1 MRCFSESESG
11 DDPEMVATLTTL
23 HQDVDEILP
32 GVIADRR
39 YLHQHPELGFQEHE
53 TARFVVERLEA
64 LGAEDIRTGIGRTG
78 VTALIHGCKPG
89 KVVAVRADMDALPIF
104 EENDVEY
111 KSLNQGVMHACG
123 HDSHVSMLLGTA
135 RMLSSMR
142 EEFAGTVK
150 LIFQPGEEG
159 YGGAME
165 MINDGALE
173 NPTPEAI
180 FGIHIWQGIDLGIVA
195 ARPGTAMVAADGFK
209 ITIYGLGGHG
219 AQPDL
224 CIDPIAVGAQII
236 VALQTIISRETDPNL
251 PGVVTVGAFHSGQA
265 SNVIPDTAELR
276 GTLRSVQKEQRL
288 EQAKRL
294 DEIARGIATAMRATV
309 DIEVTFGVP
318 PTVNDAAM
326 TEIVKEAAREVVGPE
341 KTVDGNLMVVSEDM
355 SEFLDRV
362 PGCFYF
368 VGSRNEKRGLIVG
381 HHHARFDID
390 EEAMAIGVETMTRTV
405 LKFLAQ

>member
-1 MRCFSESESG
+1 
-11 DDPEMVATLTTL
+11 MVATHMTL

-39 YLHQHPELGFQEHE
+39 HLHQHPELGFQEHE
-53 TARFVVERLEA
+53 TARFVVERLQG

-78 VTALIHGCKPG
+78 VTALIRGTNPG
-89 KVVAVRADMDALPIF
+89 RVVALRADMDALPIH
-104 EENDVEY
+104 EENEVDY
-111 KSLNQGVMHACG
+111 KSQNEGVMHACG

-135 RMLSSMR
+135 RVLTGMR
-142 EEFAGTVK
+142 DQFAGTVK
-150 LIFQPGEEG
+150 LIFQPAEEG
-159 YGGAME
+159 LGGAMA

-173 NPTPEAI
+173 NPKPDGI
-180 FGIHIWQGIDLGIVA
+180 FGIHIWQGIDLGVVA

-209 ITIYGLGGHG
+209 ITIRGLGGHG
-219 AQPDL
+219 AQPNL
-224 CIDPIAVGAQII
+224 CIDPIMVGAQII
-236 VALQTIISRETDPNL
+236 VALQTIISRETDPIL
-251 PGVVTVGAFHSGQA
+251 PGVVTVGAFHSGDA
-265 SNVIPDTAELR
+265 ANVIPDVAELR
-276 GTLRSVQKEQRL
+276 GTLRSVLKDQRE

-294 DEIARGIATAMRATV
+294 EQIARGVAAAMRATV
-309 DIEVTFGVP
+309 DVEVTFGVP

-326 TEIVKEAAREVVGPE
+326 TEIVKSAAREVVGTE

-368 VGSRNEKRGLIVG
+368 VGSRNVDRGLTWG

-405 LKFLAQ
+405 LKFLA